1 MDENIT
7 YYTDLISKYFA
18 GEATSEDLLQ
28 LSVWLKSNEDNQKLF
43 SEFQKT
49 WEAIEKSKIDLS
61 IDIESEWDSLS
72 KKLDFSEENEVKVIP
87 MKAKNK
93 IPYLFLKIAAGITL
107 IIGVT
112 FAIYHSFSRPSKQF
126 FVAEQL
132 AVERK
137 LPDGTVVSLNAG
149 STLEYPEGF
158 EDNFRPV
165 KLKGEAYFDVAHNP
179 EKPFIISV
187 DDIRIEVLGTK
198 FYVNADTT
206 GNILVIL
213 NSGKV
218 AVYYKDKASKRV
230 IMNPGDKVDVSKA
243 DKTIEKTTNLEENY
257 IAWKTKKLV
266 FNNDPMFEIVQVL
279 NKYYHSRIYITDEKI
294 AKCRVTAT
302 FENQSLES
310 VLNVLKATLNVKV
323 KDQGSSIEISGQGCK

>member
-28 LSVWLKSNEDNQKLF
+28 LSVWLKSNEENQKLF
-43 SEFQKT
+43 SELQKT
-49 WEAIEKSKIDLS
+49 WETIEKSKIDSS
-61 IDIESEWDSLS
+61 IDIDFEWDSFI
-72 KKLDFSEENEVKVIP
+72 KKIDFSEEKEVKVIP
-87 MKAKNK
+87 IKAKNK

-112 FAIYHSFSRPSKQF
+112 FAIYHSLSRPSKQF
-126 FVAEQL
+126 FVANQL
-132 AVERK
+132 AVEKK
-137 LPDGTVVSLNAG
+137 LPDGTMVALNVG
-149 STLEYPEGF
+149 STLEYPEEF
-158 EDNFRPV
+158 EDNYRPV

-187 DDIRIEVLGTK
+187 EDLRIEVLGTK
-198 FYVNADTT
+198 FYVNADTN
-206 GNILVIL
+206 GNVEVIL

-218 AVYYKDKASKRV
+218 AVYYKDKASKKI
-230 IMNPGDKVDVSKA
+230 IMNPGDKVEVSKK
-243 DKTIEKTTNLEENY
+243 DKIFEKTQNDEENY
-257 IAWKTKKLV
+257 ISWKTKKLV
-266 FNNDPMFEIVQVL
+266 FIDDPMFEIVEVL
-279 NKYYHSRIYITDEKI
+279 NKYYHSRIYITNERI

-310 VLNVLKATLNVKV
+310 VLNVLKATLNIKI